1 MMIILGMTSSR
12 VNSIAQFVTVFLVFI
27 AVLVLTYFTT
37 RWIGKFQKLQTN
49 NKNFEIIETCRI
61 TPNKYLQIVKA
72 GKKYLVIAI
81 GKDTVTML
89 TELAEDDIEFTQ
101 DKAIAADSFQKIFDK
116 AKDAIHKRGDTK

>member
-1 MMIILGMTSSR
+1 MIILGMTSSR